1 VDYKLLMSVALQLA
15 DQAQLHN
22 DVPVG
27 ALVVNQMGEIIGR
40 GKNER
45 EKSNDPLAH
54 AELIAIK
61 DTAKNLNSY
70 RFDDLT
76 LVVTLEPCAMCAGAI
91 AQSRFSRLV
100 FGAFDEKAGAV
111 GSVWDLIRDPRALS
125 KIEVVSGVLLDEC
138 AGILKDFFTNKR

>member
-1 VDYKLLMSVALQLA
+1 MQLA

-54 AELIAIK
+54 AELMAIK
-61 DTAKNLNSY
+61 DAAKNLNSY

-111 GSVWDLIRDPRALS
+111 GSVWDLIRDQRALT
-125 KIEVVSGVLLDEC
+125 KVEVVSGVLLDEC

>member
-1 VDYKLLMSVALQLA
+1 MSKALQLA
-15 DQAQLHN
+15 GQAQLHN

-27 ALVVNQMGEIIGR
+27 ALVVNQSGEIIGS

-54 AELIAIK
+54 AELMAIR
-61 DTAKNLNSY
+61 DAAKNLNSY
-70 RFDDLT
+70 RFDDLA

-91 AQSRFSRLV
+91 AQSRFSRLI

-125 KIEVVSGVLLDEC
+125 KIEVVSGILQDEC
-138 AGILKDFFTNKR
+138 AQLLKDFFANKR